1 MERWRCPS
9 HASPRRWYKGYVGSR
24 LRISIISIAV
34 AAALVLGFV
43 GVSRGRADATP
54 ALQPVGAHELLASAI
69 RAAAAPFTISGD
81 VTSSIDIGL
90 PDLPSNLGGGATG
103 PVASFFGTQH
113 YRVWRSADGV
123 RVAHLSDFGEQ
134 VAVANATDAWLWD
147 SNGMRAVHLSKQGDA
162 GTHDAWLAPI
172 LGGTADGTG
181 AHRLDPSMLAA
192 AALLGV
198 APYADVSVDTTA
210 IVAGR
215 PVYQLVLTPSP
226 SETLIGQIAVS
237 IDAATRLPL
246 QLSITAKGADAPA
259 VEVGYTSVSFDPI
272 DPSVFTFTPPPGATV
287 VTPPAPTG
295 ERHRHGEHPDTKV
308 FGTGFA
314 TRVAVRLDRPLPGEA
329 AALLP
334 FSGPLFSVLTVHAD
348 GSTWVLA
355 GFVGLDTLREDAATL
370 P

>member
-210 IVAGR
+210 DRRR
-215 PVYQLVLTPSP
+215 PARVRLVLTPSP
-226 SETLIGQIAVS
+226 P
-237 IDAATRLPL
+237 R
-246 QLSITAKGADAPA
+246 
-259 VEVGYTSVSFDPI
+259 
-272 DPSVFTFTPPPGATV
+272 
-287 VTPPAPTG
+287 
-295 ERHRHGEHPDTKV
+295 R
-308 FGTGFA
+308 
-314 TRVAVRLDRPLPGEA
+314 
-329 AALLP
+329 
-334 FSGPLFSVLTVHAD
+334 
-348 GSTWVLA
+348 
-355 GFVGLDTLREDAATL
+355 
-370 P
+370 